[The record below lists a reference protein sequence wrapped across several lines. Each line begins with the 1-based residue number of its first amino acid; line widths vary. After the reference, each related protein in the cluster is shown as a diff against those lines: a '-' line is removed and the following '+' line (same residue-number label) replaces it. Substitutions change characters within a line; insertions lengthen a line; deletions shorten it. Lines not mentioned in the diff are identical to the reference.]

1 MKPDLDYHLFFVGL
15 KEIGYKGSGVCIYNI
30 YIYIYIYM
38 YNSVYIDYIYM
49 QITEHGKHTMN
60 QEA

>member
-30 YIYIYIYM
+30 YM